1 MMKVMTWSTVISIFL
16 NLVGINEDFE
26 MEMAKTYR
34 VRLDETTSEQHR

>member
-1 MMKVMTWSTVISIFL
+1 MKAMTWATVFSIFM

-34 VRLDETTSEQHR
+34 VRLPDETTSEQHR